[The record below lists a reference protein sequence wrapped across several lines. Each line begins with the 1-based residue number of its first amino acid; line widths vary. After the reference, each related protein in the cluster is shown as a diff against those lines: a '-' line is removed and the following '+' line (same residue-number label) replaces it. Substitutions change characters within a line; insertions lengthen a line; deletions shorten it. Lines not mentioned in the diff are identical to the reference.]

1 MPTTG
6 IVNGHN
12 LRLKVEGVAVAR
24 ATSCSIEFKNKLR
37 QTAHKDTTG
46 GWETNDYGEFSGSL
60 STDFLF
66 EETAGNFEDLWD
78 FFLAKTKVTCL
89 FATSTSGDTSFTVE
103 GVIESLKIDAPNN
116 ENSTASISIVM
127 DGTPT
132 KGTVA

>member
-12 LRLKVEGVAVAR
+12 LRLKVEGTAVAR
-24 ATSCSIEFKNKLR
+24 ATTCMIEFKNKLR

-46 GWETNDYGEFSGSL
+46 GWETNEYGEFSGSL

-66 EETAGNFEDLWD
+66 EEVAGNFDDLYD
-78 FFLAKTKVTCL
+78 FFVAKTKVTCV
-89 FATSTSGDTSFTVE
+89 FATSTSGDTSWTVE

-116 ENSTASISIVM
+116 ENCTASISITM
-127 DGTPT
+127 DGAPT